1 VIFKEVT
8 MKSRIMQFVIALV
21 AITVVFSVSSCDKD
35 PELLE
40 PKEIVLQDGT
50 ISLVLFQSKKIVVN
64 DSAVAGKKL
73 IYTSSNENVATVS
86 DDGVVTGVGVPHG
99 VDLNTSIPAAAA
111 GTPMFGRAYGMATV
125 NVKTTD
131 GKYEAN
137 VPIYVTMLGYED
149 VSDLPSLYQQFQP
162 YIPNFGTTNSAVIA
176 SPPVTVA
183 DQRWTKHFNILTPEN
198 NQKPQYYTVT
208 PAPTADNIA
217 AIASGATPIALANAT
232 GDNLVVGAINA
243 GFKWH
248 YHVLLW
254 HEQNQAWWGTVIGG
268 TGTNNAGTTSWNP
281 ALDKATAE
289 KVMKVWIDTIM
300 NRNITVGGASR
311 PLKEVVYSWDVINE
325 MILSFPERLTA
336 RTVNGTYQNVG
347 TMDRPTQTVTGRG
360 NWVPHATPG
369 ATLRAWG
376 DPQFTWRDALRYGNS
391 DEEFWDS
398 KRQGSAWVRA
408 LGGEDAI
415 YLAYKYA
422 RLNAPNAILYV
433 NDYDTF
439 YPNKAKL
446 IYDCVVDLNAR
457 WAADP
462 DNTTTAN
469 PNRTPL
475 INAMGMQE
483 HNNIEVTTVEG
494 IEYNLNLWTSIPNMK
509 IAITELDLR
518 VYDWGGNSTVPTLQE
533 QVTQA
538 KLYGEMFRLYL
549 KYSKNSNGSNIERI
563 TFWGYQ
569 DMNNWMSAGR
579 PLLFDGGNTTAIS
592 NAKPAYYLVQRML
605 SEHAAANP

>member
-1 VIFKEVT
+1 
-8 MKSRIMQFVIALV
+8 MSFVIALV
-21 AITVVFSVSSCDKD
+21 AITVIFSVSSCDKD
-35 PELLE
+35 PELLV
-40 PKEIVLQDGT
+40 PKEIVLEDGT

-86 DDGVVTGVGVPHG
+86 DDGIVTGVGVPHG
-99 VDLNTSIPAAAA
+99 ISLDTSIPAGAA

-162 YIPNFGTTNSAVIA
+162 YIPNFGVTNSAVIA

-198 NQKPQYYTVT
+198 SQKPEGWTLLPT
-208 PAPTADNIA
+208 PTADNIA
-217 AIASGATPIALANAT
+217 AIANGTTPITMTNNN
-232 GDNLVVGAINA
+232 GDNLITGATRA

-254 HEQNQAWWGTVIGG
+254 HEQNPAWWQTVIGG
-268 TGTNNAGTTSWNP
+268 TGTRANTTSWNP
-281 ALDKATAE
+281 PLEKETAA
-289 KVMKVWIDTIM
+289 KVMKLWIDRIM
-300 NRNITVGGASR
+300 NRDFTIDGVT
-311 PLKEVVYSWDVINE
+311 KKFYEWVYSWDVINE
-325 MILSFPERLTA
+325 MILTFPDRLPA
-336 RTVNGTYQNVG
+336 RTVNGAYENVG
-347 TMDRPTQTVTGRG
+347 TFDRPTQTVTGRG
-360 NWVPHATPG
+360 NWVPHATNPG
-369 ATLRAWG
+369 YSIKAWG

-391 DEEFWDS
+391 DEEFWDN
-398 KRQGSAWVRA
+398 KRNGSSWVRA
-408 LGGEDAI
+408 LSDVVKGGEDAI

-446 IYDCVVDLNAR
+446 VYDCVVDLNAR

-483 HNNIEVTTVEG
+483 HNNIEVVTVEG
-494 IEYNLNLWTSIPNMK
+494 IEYNLNLWSSIPNMK

-518 VYDWGGNSTVPTLQE
+518 VYDNGGINTPPTLQE
-533 QVTQA
+533 QITQA

-569 DMNNWMSAGR
+569 DMNNWMSNGR